1 MIRSKQLALLLVGT
15 SMLAAV
21 TGYSQ
26 SPFNKGFAYEEGMGN
41 LEPVTDPRG
50 YLICSTLRFG
60 GNDGI
65 MLTRFDSTGTVLFTR
80 GIEAGPLT
88 NVMQYGSLS
97 RMRSD
102 GTLSFLFGSRLWS
115 GNKWSFRI
123 FNTSSEGGI
132 NWNRKVE
139 YDSPVYSMIFIGAM
153 EPAFDE
159 TPDGGYLITGLMERP
174 ASAQID
180 TVAPI
185 VVKLDGA
192 GNILWNKTYNLGY
205 KVGWHLVSH
214 VDESGG
220 TLLGFHADSV
230 WKVLSDNCILT
241 RMAPN
246 GNTLWSK
253 RVEGLEG
260 RFTGS
265 SKVNGRYVI
274 SAMDSASIY
283 ILELDTAG
291 VPLGGKRYNM
301 TFPLWT
307 WGAKIIPTLDHGFI
321 LTTLRPDIS
330 GLGDVFFFKVD
341 SLGALQWQRAYG
353 NEYSQFLVD
362 FVDSGDNTLTMLTG
376 HQIWDASD
384 RYYLSK
390 LDSAGMNDCVLQ
402 AVGVSSEESFVFST
416 VDVVLNE
423 FAPPMLSQP
432 LYANDSL
439 AYDPEVV
446 DTCLFEMGFAD
457 VDRENE
463 LLVYPNPTSGPTTVR
478 LPADLPGASLA
489 IIDLFGKRT
498 INTVLSRPETLVDLS
513 TLSGGVYLYQ
523 VVSQSGRTLSGK
535 LIKE

>member
-1 MIRSKQLALLLVGT
+1 MEHSKLLALLLIGS
-15 SMLAAV
+15 SMLTTA
-21 TGYSQ
+21 TGHSQ
-26 SPFNKGFAYEEGMGN
+26 SLFNKGFGYAQGMGN
-41 LEPVTDPRG
+41 LESVTGPRG

-60 GNDGI
+60 DNDGI
-65 MLTRFDSTGTVLFTR
+65 SFTRFDSTGSVLFTR

-97 RMRSD
+97 RIRSD
-102 GTLSFLFGSRLWS
+102 ETLAFLFGSRIWS

-123 FNTSSEGGI
+123 FNTSSEGAL

-139 YDSPVYSMIFIGAM
+139 YADPMYSMIFIGAM
-153 EPAFDE
+153 EPAFEE
-159 TPDGGYLITGLMERP
+159 TPDGGYLITGLMEKTT
-174 ASAQID
+174 SAQID
-180 TVAPI
+180 TVAPM
-185 VVKLDGA
+185 VVKLDGP

-205 KVGWHLVSH
+205 KVGWHMVSH

-230 WKVLSDNCILT
+230 WKIVSDNCILT
-241 RMAPN
+241 RMDPN

-253 RVEGLEG
+253 RVEGFEG

-265 SKVNGRYVI
+265 SKVNGRYVV
-274 SAMDSASIY
+274 SAMDSSRIY

-291 VPLGGKRYNM
+291 VPLGGKRYDM

-307 WGAKIIPTLDHGFI
+307 WGAKILPTIDHGFI
-321 LTTLRPDIS
+321 LTTLKPDIS

-341 SLGALQWQRAYG
+341 SLGVVLWERAYG
-353 NEYSQFLVD
+353 NEYSQSLGD
-362 FVDSGDNTLTMLTG
+362 FVDTGDNTFTMLTS
-376 HQIWDASD
+376 HQIWDSSH

-390 LDSAGMNDCVLQ
+390 LDSAGMNDCVFQ
-402 AVGVSSEESFVFST
+402 AVGVLSEEPFEFSM

-446 DTCLFEMGFAD
+446 DICLFEVGITD
-457 VDRENE
+457 VGRENE
-463 LLVYPNPTSGPTTVR
+463 PLIYPNPTSGTVTVR
-478 LPADLPGASLA
+478 MNSPLDGAMLTFFDLLGRPVRSTRLSSNGTT
-489 IIDLFGKRT
+489 IDLGSLPSGLYVYQIVDYAGMTRVGK
-498 INTVLSRPETLVDLS
+498 V
-513 TLSGGVYLYQ
+513 
-523 VVSQSGRTLSGK
+523 
-535 LIKE
+535 IKE